1 MERFMFLFRGGD
13 THVHTAKD
21 SEEEKAYI
29 QSWMAWMQDLGEKG
43 ILAGGEPLQTTGK
56 QVNGKEKVVTDG
68 PFVEAQEMVGG
79 YLVINAHDI
88 DEAVAIAKGCPIFNE
103 DGKVEVR
110 PLQKL
115 AS

>member
-1 MERFMFLFRGGD
+1 MFLFRGGD

-29 QSWMAWMQDLGEKG
+29 QSWMSWMQDLGQRG

-56 QVNGKEKVVTDG
+56 QVSGKDKIVADG
-68 PFVEAQEMVGG
+68 PFSEGQAMVGG
-79 YLVINAHDI
+79 YLVINALDI

-110 PLQKL
+110 PLQNL
-115 AS
+115 AN

>member
-1 MERFMFLFRGGD
+1 MERFMFLFRGGN

-21 SEEEKAYI
+21 SEEVKAYI
-29 QSWMAWMQDLGEKG
+29 QSWMTWMQDLGEKG

-56 QVNGKEKVVTDG
+56 QVNGKDKVVTDG

-79 YLVINAHDI
+79 YLVINARDI